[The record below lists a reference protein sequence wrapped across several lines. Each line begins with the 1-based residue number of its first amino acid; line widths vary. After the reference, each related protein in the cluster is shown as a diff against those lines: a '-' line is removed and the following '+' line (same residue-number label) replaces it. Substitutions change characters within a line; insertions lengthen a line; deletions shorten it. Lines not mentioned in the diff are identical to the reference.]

1 MFCVESAFPPKIRD
15 RLSACLVLTADR
27 LSCCQLFIRLENCL
41 WRRSSVGGFD
51 AIVVF
56 GVVAVLEVVGV
67 VFGVEDVVVVV
78 EIVVGVVCVL
88 A

>member
-1 MFCVESAFPPKIRD
+1 MESAFPPKIRD

-27 LSCCQLFIRLENCL
+27 LICCQLFIRFENCL
-41 WRRSSVGGFD
+41 WRRSSAGGFD
-51 AIVVF
+51 AIVVL
-56 GVVAVLEVVGV
+56 GVVAVLGVVEV
-67 VFGVEDVVVVV
+67 VFGVEDDVVVV

>member
-1 MFCVESAFPPKIRD
+1 
-15 RLSACLVLTADR
+15 
-27 LSCCQLFIRLENCL
+27 L